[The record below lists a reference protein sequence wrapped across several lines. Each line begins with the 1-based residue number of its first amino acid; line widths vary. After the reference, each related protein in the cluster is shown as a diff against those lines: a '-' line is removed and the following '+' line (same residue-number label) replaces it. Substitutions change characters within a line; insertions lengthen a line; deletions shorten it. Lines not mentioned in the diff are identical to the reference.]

1 MDILAYGLWAGIAV
15 AVAARRW
22 KISRGTAVG
31 PVAMAVLPDF
41 AQLLPLQGGALFEKD
56 GVAVLGTYAPA

>member
-22 KISRGTAVG
+22 KISRGTAVAT
-31 PVAMAVLPDF
+31 VAMAVLPDL
-41 AQLLPLQGGALFEKD
+41 A
-56 GVAVLGTYAPA
+56 